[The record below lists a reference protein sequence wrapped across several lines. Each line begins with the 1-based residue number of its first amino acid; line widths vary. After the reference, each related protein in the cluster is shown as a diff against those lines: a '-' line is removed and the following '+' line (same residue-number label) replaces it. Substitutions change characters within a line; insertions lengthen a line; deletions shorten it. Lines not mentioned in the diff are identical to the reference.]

1 MKKIFLILIVISTIS
16 LAKVQVS
23 VSIPPQAFF
32 VQKVAGDLVSVEVL
46 VKPGSSPATYSPK
59 PSQLKLISDSLIYFT
74 IGVAFEKSWLP
85 RFSSINSK
93 MLIVDTTKNIQ
104 KIPMEE
110 EDEHKHHGHHHGELD
125 PHVWLDPNLVK
136 LQIITIRDALI
147 RVDKENREI
156 YLKNSKNFIKELD
169 AIDKEIRAILSNVS
183 QREFIVFHPS
193 FGYFAKAYGLKQIA
207 IEKGGKEPSVRYIKK
222 VIDLA
227 SKKSIKTVFTA
238 PQFPQKSAK
247 QIAKII
253 GGTVKNINPLARD
266 WDKNI
271 LDIAKSFGNQ

>member
-1 MKKIFLILIVISTIS
+1 MKKIFLILIAISTIS

-32 VQKVAGDLVSVEVL
+32 VQKVASDLVNIEVL
-46 VKPGSSPATYSPK
+46 VKPGSSPSTYSPK

-85 RFSSINSK
+85 RFSSINDK
-93 MLIVDTTKNIQ
+93 MLIVDTSKNIQ
-104 KIPMEE
+104 KISME
-110 EDEHKHHGHHHGELD
+110 DDGHKHHGELD
-125 PHVWLDPNLVK
+125 PHVWLNPNLVK
-136 LQIITIRDALI
+136 SQIVIIRDALI
-147 RVDKENREI
+147 KIDEKNKDV
-156 YLKNSKNFIKELD
+156 YLKNSKIFIKELD
-169 AIDKEIRAILSNVS
+169 AIDQEIRAILSNVS
-183 QREFIVFHPS
+183 QKEFIVFHPS

-207 IEKGGKEPSVRYIKK
+207 IEKGGKEPSLKYIKK
-222 VIDLA
+222 VLDLA
-227 SKKSIKTVFTA
+227 SEKNIKTVFTA
-238 PQFPQKSAK
+238 PQFSQKSAK

-253 GGTVKNINPLARD
+253 GGTVKSINPLSKD